1 GFDWLREGYESQEGK
16 EKIKKVGKLM
26 PIAEELGCT
35 MAQLALAWCLANPQV
50 STVITGASKPEQV
63 EENMASLE
71 IVPKLTAEIMER
83 IEEILDNKPEPE
95 TDFR

>member
-1 GFDWLREGYESQEGK
+1 
-16 EKIKKVGKLM
+16 
-26 PIAEELGCT
+26 
-35 MAQLALAWCLANPQV
+35 
-50 STVITGASKPEQV
+50 VITGASKPEQV

-71 IVPKLTAEIMER
+71 IVPKLTAEILER